1 MQGHPLVLKFKRIP
15 GPTKLGLI
23 SDSAFKATEPDCLA
37 IRSGIIALMTA
48 KPIVNGT
55 YGVVPIEWVSKKQQ
69 RICRSTYSAEMHSAL
84 DLIGLGLVINSAFNE
99 VMFGSQSAAALA
111 QRQEEGLFAI
121 PAEVFIDARSVWET
135 IAAEVMKTPSD
146 HTLLIHAKA
155 VKQYFL
161 QKQLK
166 ALTWID
172 TRDMVADALNKGIVD
187 RVMIRRFFSS
197 GEWTLQH
204 AVKTYDPHF
213 SKD

>member
-1 MQGHPLVLKFKRIP
+1 M
-15 GPTKLGLI
+15 
-23 SDSAFKATEPDCLA
+23 
-37 IRSGIIALMTA
+37 
-48 KPIVNGT
+48 
-55 YGVVPIEWVSKKQQ
+55 
-69 RICRSTYSAEMHSAL
+69 
-84 DLIGLGLVINSAFNE
+84 
-99 VMFGSQSAAALA
+99 
-111 QRQEEGLFAI
+111 

-155 VKQYFL
+155 FKQYFL

-197 GEWTLQH
+197 GEWALQH